1 MKVILLENV
10 KSLGKKGEI
19 VNVNDGYARNFILP
33 KKLGVEATGKNLND
47 LKLQKNNEKKVAQ
60 ENLDAAKE
68 LAAELS
74 AGKVELAIKVGEGG
88 RTFGSVS
95 SKEIAEAVKTQM
107 NLSVDKMQLD
117 IDKKK
122 IQLKESIKS
131 LGTHIVTVKLHPEVS
146 AELKVVVKEEA

>member
-1 MKVILLENV
+1 M
-10 KSLGKKGEI
+10 
-19 VNVNDGYARNFILP
+19 NDGYARNFILP

-95 SKEIAEAVKTQM
+95 SKEIAVAVKDQ
-107 NLSVDKMQLD
+107 MQLY

-122 IQLKESIKS
+122 FQLKESIKS

>member
-95 SKEIAEAVKTQM
+95 SKEIAVAVKDQ
-107 NLSVDKMQLD
+107 MQLD

-131 LGTHIVTVKLHPEVS
+131 LGTHIVSVKLHPEVS